1 MTPDQRQEFEDMK
14 KTLQS
19 LLRGENVEFIKSIER
34 QSSFITQAQ
43 LDTLQ
48 LGDLAD
54 VSDDATTGQVIK
66 KQSDGSWQG
75 ADDIDT

>member
-1 MTPDQRQEFEDMK
+1 MTPDQRQEFNDMK
-14 KTLQS
+14 KTLQA

-34 QSSFITQAQ
+34 QSTFITQDE

-54 VSDDATTGQVIK
+54 VTDDATTGQVIK
-66 KQSDGSWQG
+66 KQADGSWQG